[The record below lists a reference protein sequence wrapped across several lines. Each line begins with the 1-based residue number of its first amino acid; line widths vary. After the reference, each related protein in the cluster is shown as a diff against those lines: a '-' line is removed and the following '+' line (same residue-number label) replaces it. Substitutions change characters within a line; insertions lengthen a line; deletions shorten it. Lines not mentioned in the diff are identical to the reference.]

1 MSAVAPSLCISPK
14 DNQSLSISS
23 TGGGVTP
30 NSGVTAG
37 SLGVTTPSSVVTAS
51 LVQQQQQQMVAAQQL
66 AAAAQVS
73 YLDPSTYSL
82 LAQQQLVAYHRA
94 LSISQ
99 NTSPQ
104 NTAQPATSPVVDQLT
119 QSYRL
124 AAAAAVSGLDCKHF
138 TSFPPFDIMQCEL
151 MYLKNK
157 A

>member
-1 MSAVAPSLCISPK
+1 M
-14 DNQSLSISS
+14 
-23 TGGGVTP
+23 
-30 NSGVTAG
+30 
-37 SLGVTTPSSVVTAS
+37 
-51 LVQQQQQQMVAAQQL
+51 AAQQL

-94 LSISQ
+94 LGISQ

-124 AAAAAVSGLDCKHF
+124 AAAAAVSGLDC
-138 TSFPPFDIMQCEL
+138 
-151 MYLKNK
+151 
-157 A
+157 